1 MPPITH
7 ADARQRRPPWGLLA
21 KNRERTNPGASLLS
35 WPTSADTGS
44 RHAAPS
50 SPVSPLDAIRPTPPD
65 LPPSRMSFTP
75 KPASARSRLWLP
87 FMSQYQLLPTSTPA
101 HSRSNSIDASYVSS
115 GSRKRVILKALGSAF
130 ACSMAVLGIYLL
142 YDSSRSDKRSS
153 TDLPAYYYTQDVGDV
168 VSLT

>member
-1 MPPITH
+1 
-7 ADARQRRPPWGLLA
+7 
-21 KNRERTNPGASLLS
+21 
-35 WPTSADTGS
+35 
-44 RHAAPS
+44 
-50 SPVSPLDAIRPTPPD
+50 
-65 LPPSRMSFTP
+65 
-75 KPASARSRLWLP
+75 
-87 FMSQYQLLPTSTPA
+87 MSQYQLLPTSTPA
-101 HSRSNSIDASYVSS
+101 HSRSNSIDASYVSP